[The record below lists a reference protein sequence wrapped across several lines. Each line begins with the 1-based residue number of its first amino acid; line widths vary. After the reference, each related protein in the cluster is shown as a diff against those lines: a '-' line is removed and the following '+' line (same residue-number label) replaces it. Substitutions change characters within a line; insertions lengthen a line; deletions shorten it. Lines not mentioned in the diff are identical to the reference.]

1 MQYKT
6 FGPRDLDFGSALGFE
21 NWGYEGF
28 GQFSVS
34 DLSFGDSTPLSDI
47 VKLAVTFNIMMPSL
61 PSLYYAKLG
70 KQNRPL
76 HYNNRW
82 RRPKPKL
89 QSSNPR
95 NSKLQSKSKT
105 QSPKDLV
112 LQHAYFLRLSEA
124 VDNRFCSIA
133 LEKIEKKFRTKE
145 RHLLLFLNP
154 QLLPNFTKLAEMISE
169 RLAEYPGENHK
180 RKTLNF
186 GR

>member
-6 FGPRDLDFGSALGFE
+6 FEPRDLDFGSALDFE

-34 DLSFGDSTPLSDI
+34 DLSFGDSTTLWDI
-47 VKLAVTFNIMMPSL
+47 FKLAVTFNIMMPSL
-61 PSLYYAKLG
+61 PSLYYSKLD

-89 QSSNPR
+89 QSP
-95 NSKLQSKSKT
+95 KPKT

-124 VDNRFCSIA
+124 VDNHFCSIA
-133 LEKIEKKFRTKE
+133 LEKIENKIANEGTASAV
-145 RHLLLFLNP
+145 FLKSVAATE
-154 QLLPNFTKLAEMISE
+154 F
-169 RLAEYPGENHK
+169 Y
-180 RKTLNF
+180 
-186 GR
+186 